1 MLLVEPATRVVPLAG
16 VAVLAVLLEELELL
30 SVPMLRVGLVGVLR
44 VTVDPEP
51 VPVLRLTE
59 EPELLSVPML
69 RVGLVGVLR
78 VTVDPE
84 PVPVLR
90 LTEEP
95 EVVPVL
101 RLTLEPLLVVPR
113 PLRVTVVPRL
123 GVWRETEGEELETE
137 ELERAGADALV
148 ERLTEGEEVVRAE
161 EPEGAVVLRL
171 TLEPLVVRPLPPRD

>member
-1 MLLVEPATRVVPLAG
+1 
-16 VAVLAVLLEELELL
+16 
-30 SVPMLRVGLVGVLR
+30 MLRVGLVGVLR
-44 VTVDPEP
+44 VTVDPEL
-51 VPVLRLTE
+51 VPVLRLTV

-78 VTVDPE
+78 LTEDPE
-84 PVPVLR
+84 GVL
-90 LTEEP
+90 
-95 EVVPVL
+95 VL

-123 GVWRETEGEELETE
+123 GVWRETEGAELETE

-148 ERLTEGEEVVRAE
+148 ERLTEGEEVERAE